1 MLTKHQKANLIYPF
15 HAGKVNVNAGNREVK
30 LVIKCVNTNNQPSEM
45 LVICFVFVAKL
56 AGN

>member
-15 HAGKVNVNAGNREVK
+15 HADKVNVNAGNREVK
-30 LVIKCVNTNNQPSEM
+30 LVIKCVNTNNQLSVM
-45 LVICFVFVAKL
+45 LVVCIVFVAKL

>member
-45 LVICFVFVAKL
+45 LVICVVFVAKL

>member
-30 LVIKCVNTNNQPSEM
+30 LVIKCVNTNNQLSVM
-45 LVICFVFVAKL
+45 LVDCVVFVAKL